1 MEDRTMA
8 LERVM
13 GIHSAPL
20 SAVSTQGGRTAAG
33 ASASGE
39 TSRDKT
45 QARVEKFRALI
56 KQAARR
62 HHLDAALLAAVV
74 HVESGGNPQAVSPA
88 GAQGLTQLIPATAQR
103 FGVNDPFDPVQS
115 LDGAARYLRG
125 LLGQFG
131 GDVSKALAAYNA
143 GEGNV
148 KKYGGIPPFA
158 ETRAYVPAV
167 LAAYDTYRQAAPTSA
182 SSANFL
188 RQDLQRPMGD
198 IAAVD
203 SGSVLASTP
212 SPLRLAWLLEA
223 ATRRLTR
230 SGPERDA

>member
-1 MEDRTMA
+1 MA

-20 SAVSTQGGRTAAG
+20 AAVTTQAGKAAAG
-33 ASASGE
+33 TSASGE

-45 QARVEKFRALI
+45 QARVERFRALI
-56 KQAARR
+56 EQAAQR
-62 HHLDAALLAAVV
+62 HRLDAALLAAVV

-103 FGVNDPFDPVQS
+103 FGVHDPFDPAQS
-115 LDGAARYLRG
+115 LDGAAKYLRG

-131 GDVSKALAAYNA
+131 GDISKALAAYNA

-167 LAAYDTYRQAAPTSA
+167 LAAYDTYRQPQPA
-182 SSANFL
+182 SPSGAGPF
-188 RQDLQRPMGD
+188 RQDLQRPTED

-203 SGSVLASTP
+203 AGGVLTSTP

-223 ATRRLTR
+223 ATFRPAR
-230 SGPERDA
+230 SQLEREA

>member
-1 MEDRTMA
+1 MA

-13 GIHSAPL
+13 GRHGASL
-20 SAVSTQGGRTAAG
+20 STVSTQGGVSAAG
-33 ASASGE
+33 TSASGE
-39 TSRDKT
+39 TSRDTT
-45 QARVEKFRALI
+45 QARVARFRSLI
-56 KQAARR
+56 EQAAQR
-62 HHLDAALLAAVV
+62 HRLDAALLAAVV
-74 HVESGGNPQAVSPA
+74 HVESGGNPQAVSAA

-103 FGVNDPFDPVQS
+103 FGVDDPFDPAQS

-158 ETRAYVPAV
+158 ETQAYVPAV
-167 LAAYDTYRQAAPTSA
+167 LAAYDTYRQSQTAASDGAGP
-182 SSANFL
+182 L
-188 RQDLQRPMGD
+188 HQDLSQRSTND
-198 IAAVD
+198 IAAIA
-203 SGSVLASTP
+203 SGGILASTP

-223 ATRRLTR
+223 ATLRQAQSR
-230 SGPERDA
+230 PEREA

>member
-1 MEDRTMA
+1 MA
-8 LERVM
+8 LERVL

-20 SAVSTQGGRTAAG
+20 PAASAQEGSPVTG
-33 ASASGE
+33 ASASSE

-45 QARVEKFRALI
+45 QARVGRFRSLI
-56 KQAARR
+56 EQAAQR

-103 FGVNDPFDPVQS
+103 FGVRDPFDPAQS
-115 LDGAARYLRG
+115 LDGAAKYLRG

-158 ETRAYVPAV
+158 ETQAYVPAV
-167 LAAYDTYRQAAPTSA
+167 LAAYGTYRQPQPASPGDA
-182 SSANFL
+182 SSL
-188 RQDLQRPMGD
+188 RQGGSQRPTGD
-198 IAAVD
+198 SAAVD
-203 SGSVLASTP
+203 AGGVLASTP

-223 ATRRLTR
+223 ATLRPAQSR
-230 SGPERDA
+230 PERDA

>member
-1 MEDRTMA
+1 MA
-8 LERVM
+8 LERAI

-20 SAVSTQGGRTAAG
+20 SAVSTQGGSSAAG
-33 ASASGE
+33 TSASGE
-39 TSRDKT
+39 TSRGKT
-45 QARVEKFRALI
+45 QARVERFRSLI
-56 KQAARR
+56 EQAAQR
-62 HHLDAALLAAVV
+62 HRLDAALLAAVV

-103 FGVNDPFDPVQS
+103 FGVHDPFDPAQS

-158 ETRAYVPAV
+158 ETQAYVPAV
-167 LAAYDTYRQAAPTSA
+167 LAAYNTYRQPQLASPGSA
-182 SSANFL
+182 SPL
-188 RQDLQRPMGD
+188 RLDPAQRPTGNV
-198 IAAVD
+198 AAVE
-203 SGSVLASTP
+203 SEGVLASTP

-223 ATRRLTR
+223 ATFRPTR
-230 SGPERDA
+230 SRPERDA

>member
-1 MEDRTMA
+1 MA

-13 GIHSAPL
+13 GIHNAPL
-20 SAVSTQGGRTAAG
+20 SAVSTQGGRSAAG
-33 ASASGE
+33 PSASGE

-45 QARVEKFRALI
+45 QVRVERFRSI
-56 KQAARR
+56 IEQAAQR
-62 HHLDAALLAAVV
+62 HRLDAALLAAVV

-103 FGVNDPFDPVQS
+103 FGVHDPFDPAQS

-148 KKYGGIPPFA
+148 KKYGGIPPFT

-167 LAAYDTYRQAAPTSA
+167 LAAYDTYRQPQPA
-182 SSANFL
+182 SSSGVGPL
-188 RQDLQRPMGD
+188 RQDLQRSTEDSAG
-198 IAAVD
+198 VD
-203 SGSVLASTP
+203 AGGILASTP
-212 SPLRLAWLLEA
+212 APLRLAWLLEA
-223 ATRRLTR
+223 ATFRPAR
-230 SGPERDA
+230 SQLDREA

>member
-1 MEDRTMA
+1 MA
-8 LERVM
+8 LERVL

-20 SAVSTQGGRTAAG
+20 PAASAQRGSPVTG
-33 ASASGE
+33 ASASSE

-45 QARVEKFRALI
+45 QARVGRFRSLI
-56 KQAARR
+56 EQAAQR

-88 GAQGLTQLIPATAQR
+88 GAQGLTQLIPVTAQR
-103 FGVNDPFDPVQS
+103 FGVNDPFDPAQS
-115 LDGAARYLRG
+115 LDGAAQYLRG

-158 ETRAYVPAV
+158 ETQAYVPAV
-167 LAAYDTYRQAAPTSA
+167 LEAYNTYRQLQPA
-182 SSANFL
+182 SSGGASSL
-188 RQDLQRPMGD
+188 RQDLQRPTED

-203 SGSVLASTP
+203 SGGVLASTP

-223 ATRRLTR
+223 ATFRPTR
-230 SGPERDA
+230 SRPERDA

>member
-1 MEDRTMA
+1 MA

-13 GIHSAPL
+13 GIHNTPL
-20 SAVSTQGGRTAAG
+20 SAVSTQAGRSASGT
-33 ASASGE
+33 SASGE

-45 QARVEKFRALI
+45 QARVERFRSLI
-56 KQAARR
+56 EQTAQR
-62 HHLDAALLAAVV
+62 HRLDAALLAAVV

-103 FGVNDPFDPVQS
+103 FGVHDPFDPAQS
-115 LDGAARYLRG
+115 LDGAAQYLRG

-158 ETRAYVPAV
+158 ETQAYVPTV
-167 LAAYDTYRQAAPTSA
+167 LAAYNTYRQAQPVP
-182 SSANFL
+182 SSGAGSL
-188 RQDLQRPMGD
+188 RQDLQHPTED

-203 SGSVLASTP
+203 GGVLASTP

-223 ATRRLTR
+223 ATFRPTR
-230 SGPERDA
+230 SQLEREA

>member
-1 MEDRTMA
+1 MER
-8 LERVM
+8 
-13 GIHSAPL
+13 
-20 SAVSTQGGRTAAG
+20 
-33 ASASGE
+33 
-39 TSRDKT
+39 
-45 QARVEKFRALI
+45 FRSLI
-56 KQAARR
+56 DQAAQH

-74 HVESGGNPQAVSPA
+74 HVESGGNPQAVSRA

-103 FGVNDPFDPVQS
+103 FGVHDPFDPAQS

-158 ETRAYVPAV
+158 ETQAYVPAV
-167 LAAYDTYRQAAPTSA
+167 LAAYDTYRHVQPAPPSGA
-182 SSANFL
+182 GPF
-188 RQDLQRPMGD
+188 RQDLPQRPAGD

-203 SGSVLASTP
+203 SGGVLASAP

-223 ATRRLTR
+223 ATFR
-230 SGPERDA
+230 SMRSQPEREA

>member
-1 MEDRTMA
+1 MA

-13 GIHSAPL
+13 GIRSAPL
-20 SAVSTQGGRTAAG
+20 SAVSPQKGSSAAG
-33 ASASGE
+33 ISASSE
-39 TSRDKT
+39 TPRNKT
-45 QARVEKFRALI
+45 HARVERFRSLI
-56 KQAARR
+56 DQAAQR

-74 HVESGGNPQAVSPA
+74 HVESGGNPQAVSRA

-103 FGVNDPFDPVQS
+103 FGVHDPFDPAQS

-158 ETRAYVPAV
+158 ETQAYVPAV
-167 LAAYDTYRQAAPTSA
+167 LAAYDTYRQPQPAAP
-182 SSANFL
+182 SSAGPL
-188 RQDLQRPMGD
+188 RQDLQRPTGD
-198 IAAVD
+198 IAAVE
-203 SGSVLASTP
+203 SGGVLASAP

-223 ATRRLTR
+223 ATFR
-230 SGPERDA
+230 SMRSQPERET

>member
-1 MEDRTMA
+1 MA

-13 GIHSAPL
+13 VIHSAPL
-20 SAVSTQGGRTAAG
+20 SVVSMQGGSSAAG
-33 ASASGE
+33 TSASGE

-45 QARVEKFRALI
+45 QARVEKFRSLI
-56 KQAARR
+56 EQAARR

-158 ETRAYVPAV
+158 ETQAYVPAV
-167 LAAYDTYRQAAPTSA
+167 LAAYDTYRRAQPTSA
-182 SSANFL
+182 SGASSL
-188 RQDLQRPMGD
+188 RQDLQRPTQD
-198 IAAVD
+198 TAAVYT
-203 SGSVLASTP
+203 GGVLASTP

-223 ATRRLTR
+223 ATHRPTR
-230 SGPERDA
+230 SGPERDV

>member
-1 MEDRTMA
+1 V
-8 LERVM
+8 ER
-13 GIHSAPL
+13 
-20 SAVSTQGGRTAAG
+20 
-33 ASASGE
+33 
-39 TSRDKT
+39 
-45 QARVEKFRALI
+45 FRSLI
-56 KQAARR
+56 DQAAQR

-103 FGVNDPFDPVQS
+103 FGVQDPFDPAQS
-115 LDGAARYLRG
+115 LDGAAKYLQG

-158 ETRAYVPAV
+158 ETQAYIPAV
-167 LAAYDTYRQAAPTSA
+167 LTAYDTYRQPPPA
-182 SSANFL
+182 SPGGAGSL
-188 RQDLQRPMGD
+188 RQDLQRPTED

-203 SGSVLASTP
+203 AGGVLASTP
-212 SPLRLAWLLEA
+212 SSLRLAWLLEA
-223 ATRRLTR
+223 ATFRPTR
-230 SGPERDA
+230 SRPERDA

>member
-1 MEDRTMA
+1 MA
-8 LERVM
+8 LERVL
-13 GIHSAPL
+13 GIHNAPL
-20 SAVSTQGGRTAAG
+20 PAASTQGGISAAG
-33 ASASGE
+33 TSASGE

-45 QARVEKFRALI
+45 QARVGKFRSLI
-56 KQAARR
+56 EQAAQR
-62 HHLDAALLAAVV
+62 HHLDGALLAAVV

-103 FGVNDPFDPVQS
+103 FGVNDPFDPAQS
-115 LDGAARYLRG
+115 LDGAAKYLRG

-131 GDVSKALAAYNA
+131 GDVSKALAAYHA

-158 ETRAYVPAV
+158 ETQAYVPAV
-167 LAAYDTYRQAAPTSA
+167 LAAYDTYRQPQPA
-182 SSANFL
+182 SPGSVGPL
-188 RQDLQRPMGD
+188 RQDLAQRPTGD

-203 SGSVLASTP
+203 AGGVLASTP

-223 ATRRLTR
+223 ATVRPTR
-230 SGPERDA
+230 SRPERDA

>member
-1 MEDRTMA
+1 MA
-8 LERVM
+8 LERVL

-20 SAVSTQGGRTAAG
+20 PAASTQGGTSAAG
-33 ASASGE
+33 TSASGE

-45 QARVEKFRALI
+45 QARVARFRSLI
-56 KQAARR
+56 EQAAQR
-62 HHLDAALLAAVV
+62 HRLDAALLAAVV

-103 FGVNDPFDPVQS
+103 FGVHDPFDPAQS
-115 LDGAARYLRG
+115 LDGAAKYLRG
-125 LLGQFG
+125 LLGQFS

-158 ETRAYVPAV
+158 ETQAYVPAV
-167 LAAYDTYRQAAPTSA
+167 LAAYDTYSQSQPASPGSA
-182 SSANFL
+182 GSL
-188 RQDLQRPMGD
+188 RQGGSQRPTGD
-198 IAAVD
+198 IAAVE
-203 SGSVLASTP
+203 SGGVLASTP

-223 ATRRLTR
+223 ATLRPAQSR
-230 SGPERDA
+230 PERDA

>member
-1 MEDRTMA
+1 MA
-8 LERVM
+8 LERVL

-20 SAVSTQGGRTAAG
+20 PAASTQGGSPVAG
-33 ASASGE
+33 ASASSE

-45 QARVEKFRALI
+45 QARVGRFRSLI
-56 KQAARR
+56 EQAAQR

-103 FGVNDPFDPVQS
+103 FGVRDLFDPAQS
-115 LDGAARYLRG
+115 LDGAAKYLRG

-158 ETRAYVPAV
+158 ETQAYVPAV
-167 LAAYDTYRQAAPTSA
+167 LAAYDTYRQPQPA
-182 SSANFL
+182 SSGGASSL
-188 RQDLQRPMGD
+188 RQGGSQHPTGD

-203 SGSVLASTP
+203 SGGVLASTP
-212 SPLRLAWLLEA
+212 SSLRLAWLLEA
-223 ATRRLTR
+223 ATLRPAQSR
-230 SGPERDA
+230 PERDA

>member
-1 MEDRTMA
+1 MEDGLMA

-13 GIHSAPL
+13 GIQGALL
-20 SAVSTQGGRTAAG
+20 SAVSTQGGVSAAG
-33 ASASGE
+33 AGASGE

-45 QARVEKFRALI
+45 QARVERFRSLI
-56 KQAARR
+56 AQAAQR

-103 FGVNDPFDPVQS
+103 FGVDDPFDPAQS
-115 LDGAARYLRG
+115 LDGAAQYLRG

-148 KKYGGIPPFA
+148 KKYGGHPPVC
-158 ETRAYVPAV
+158 RDPG
-167 LAAYDTYRQAAPTSA
+167 LCPGC
-182 SSANFL
+182 
-188 RQDLQRPMGD
+188 P
-198 IAAVD
+198 
-203 SGSVLASTP
+203 GSL
-212 SPLRLAWLLEA
+212 
-223 ATRRLTR
+223 
-230 SGPERDA
+230 

>member
-1 MEDRTMA
+1 MA

-13 GIHSAPL
+13 GIQSAPL
-20 SAVSTQGGRTAAG
+20 SAVPTQGGVSAAG
-33 ASASGE
+33 AGASGE

-45 QARVEKFRALI
+45 QARVERFRSLI
-56 KQAARR
+56 AQAAQR
-62 HHLDAALLAAVV
+62 HHLDAALLAAAV

-103 FGVNDPFDPVQS
+103 FGVDDPFDPAQS
-115 LDGAARYLRG
+115 LDGAAQYLRG

-148 KKYGGIPPFA
+148 KKYGDIPPFA
-158 ETRAYVPAV
+158 ETQAYVPAV
-167 LAAYDTYRQAAPTSA
+167 LAAYDTYRQSQTALPGGAGS
-182 SSANFL
+182 L
-188 RQDLQRPMGD
+188 RPDLSQRPTVD
-198 IAAVD
+198 IAAVA
-203 SGSVLASTP
+203 SGGILASTP

-223 ATRRLTR
+223 ATLRPAQPR
-230 SGPERDA
+230 PEREA

>member
-1 MEDRTMA
+1 MA
-8 LERVM
+8 IERVM
-13 GIHSAPL
+13 GTYSAPL
-20 SAVSTQGGRTAAG
+20 SVVSTQGGIAAAG
-33 ASASGE
+33 TSASGE

-45 QARVEKFRALI
+45 QARVEKFRSLI
-56 KQAARR
+56 EQAAHRNR
-62 HHLDAALLAAVV
+62 LDAALLAAVV

-103 FGVNDPFDPVQS
+103 FGVNDPFDPAQS

-158 ETRAYVPAV
+158 ETQAYVPAV
-167 LAAYDTYRQAAPTSA
+167 LAAYDTYRQPQSA
-182 SSANFL
+182 SPGGAGSL
-188 RQDLQRPMGD
+188 RQDLQRSTD
-198 IAAVD
+198 DSAAVV
-203 SGSVLASTP
+203 SGGVLASTP

-223 ATRRLTR
+223 ATLRPTQPR
-230 SGPERDA
+230 PERDA

>member
-1 MEDRTMA
+1 MA
-8 LERVM
+8 LERVL

-20 SAVSTQGGRTAAG
+20 PAASTQGGTSAAG
-33 ASASGE
+33 TSVSGE

-45 QARVEKFRALI
+45 QARVARFRSLI
-56 KQAARR
+56 EQAAQR
-62 HHLDAALLAAVV
+62 HRLDGALLAAVV

-103 FGVNDPFDPVQS
+103 FGVHDPFDPAQS
-115 LDGAARYLRG
+115 LDGAAKYLRG
-125 LLGQFG
+125 LLGQFA

-158 ETRAYVPAV
+158 ETQAYVPAV
-167 LAAYDTYRQAAPTSA
+167 LAAYDTYRQPQPA
-182 SSANFL
+182 SLGAGPL
-188 RQDLQRPMGD
+188 RQDLQRPSGD

-203 SGSVLASTP
+203 SGGILASTP

-223 ATRRLTR
+223 ATLRPAQSR
-230 SGPERDA
+230 PERDA

>member
-1 MEDRTMA
+1 MA
-8 LERVM
+8 LERVL

-20 SAVSTQGGRTAAG
+20 PAASTQGGSPVAG
-33 ASASGE
+33 ASASSE

-45 QARVEKFRALI
+45 QARVEKFRSLI
-56 KQAARR
+56 EQAAQR
-62 HHLDAALLAAVV
+62 HHLDTALLAAVV

-88 GAQGLTQLIPATAQR
+88 GAQGLTQLIPTTAQR
-103 FGVNDPFDPVQS
+103 FGVRDPFDPAQS
-115 LDGAARYLRG
+115 LDGAAKYLRG

-158 ETRAYVPAV
+158 ETQAYVPAV
-167 LAAYDTYRQAAPTSA
+167 LAAYDTYRQTQPA
-182 SSANFL
+182 SSGSARSL
-188 RQDLQRPMGD
+188 RQGGSQHPTGD

-203 SGSVLASTP
+203 SGGVLASTP
-212 SPLRLAWLLEA
+212 SSLRLAWLLEA
-223 ATRRLTR
+223 ATLRPAQSR
-230 SGPERDA
+230 PERDA

>member
-1 MEDRTMA
+1 MA
-8 LERVM
+8 LERVL
-13 GIHSAPL
+13 GIRSAPL
-20 SAVSTQGGRTAAG
+20 SAVSTQGGNSAAG
-33 ASASGE
+33 ISASGE

-45 QARVEKFRALI
+45 QARVEKFRSLI
-56 KQAARR
+56 EQAAQR

-103 FGVNDPFDPVQS
+103 FGVRDPFDPAQS
-115 LDGAARYLRG
+115 LDGAAKYLRG
-125 LLGQFG
+125 LLGQFA

-158 ETRAYVPAV
+158 ETQAYVPAV
-167 LAAYDTYRQAAPTSA
+167 LAAYDTYRQSQPAPPGGA
-182 SSANFL
+182 GPL
-188 RQDLQRPMGD
+188 RHDLQRPSGD

-203 SGSVLASTP
+203 SGGVLASTP

-223 ATRRLTR
+223 ATLRPAQSR
-230 SGPERDA
+230 PERDA

>member
-1 MEDRTMA
+1 MEDGAMA
-8 LERVM
+8 LERVL

-20 SAVSTQGGRTAAG
+20 SAVSTQGGSSAAG
-33 ASASGE
+33 TSPSGE

-45 QARVEKFRALI
+45 QTRVEKFRSLI
-56 KQAARR
+56 EQAAQR
-62 HHLDAALLAAVV
+62 HHLDGALLAAVV

-103 FGVNDPFDPVQS
+103 FGVHDPFDPAQS

-158 ETRAYVPAV
+158 ETQAYVPAV
-167 LAAYDTYRQAAPTSA
+167 LAAYDTYRHPQPAF
-182 SSANFL
+182 SSGADTL
-188 RQDLQRPMGD
+188 RQALQHPTGD

-203 SGSVLASTP
+203 SGGVLTSTP

-223 ATRRLTR
+223 ATFRPTR
-230 SGPERDA
+230 SQPERDT

>member
-1 MEDRTMA
+1 MA
-8 LERVM
+8 LERVL

-20 SAVSTQGGRTAAG
+20 PAASAQGGIPATG
-33 ASASGE
+33 ASASNE

-45 QARVEKFRALI
+45 HARVEKFRSLI
-56 KQAARR
+56 EQAAQR
-62 HHLDAALLAAVV
+62 HHLDTALLAAVV

-103 FGVNDPFDPVQS
+103 FGVHDPFDPAQS
-115 LDGAARYLRG
+115 LDGAAKYLRG

-158 ETRAYVPAV
+158 ETQAYVPAV
-167 LAAYDTYRQAAPTSA
+167 LAAYDTYRQPQPA
-182 SSANFL
+182 SSGGSGSL
-188 RQDLQRPMGD
+188 RQGGSQYPTGD
-198 IAAVD
+198 STAVD
-203 SGSVLASTP
+203 SGGVLASTP

-223 ATRRLTR
+223 ATLRPAQSR
-230 SGPERDA
+230 PERDA